1 MHKFKEPMPHHRL
14 KKLQES
20 GTFMDT
26 HETSEDSDF
35 MVKEWRLGEHNE
47 LAVGY
52 GEEFE
57 IDKMAQNIEDFLDAS
72 KRVGADFVPRTRV
85 IVAKNQEGKDTI
97 YLMTRRIKGQELDG
111 ESLTDPDNTN
121 KEQILKILEKI
132 TDIYVDSYSEQTQK
146 GLTIEFI
153 KLQNYIKDEQ
163 GKIFLVDLSPVYDL
177 DLETFKIR
185 MGMFLKYFKLPAG
198 EIRGR
203 LKTIEQKL
211 KAVGKIKKA
220 KSAKVVNR

>member
-1 MHKFKEPMPHHRL
+1 MHKFKEPMPHERL
-14 KKLQES
+14 KKLSES

-35 MVKEWRLGEHNE
+35 MLKEWRLGEHNE

-57 IDKMAQNIEDFLDAS
+57 IKKMAQNIEDFLDAS

-97 YLMTRRIKGQELDG
+97 YLMTRRIKGQEL
-111 ESLTDPDNTN
+111 N
-121 KEQILKILEKI
+121 KDSIGGSKNENREKILTMLEKTI
-132 TDIYVDSYSEQTQK
+132 DIYVDSYSEQTQK
-146 GLTIEFI
+146 GLTVEFI

-177 DLETFKIR
+177 DLETFKMR

-198 EIRGR
+198 EIRSR

-211 KAVGKIKKA
+211 KTVGKIKKA